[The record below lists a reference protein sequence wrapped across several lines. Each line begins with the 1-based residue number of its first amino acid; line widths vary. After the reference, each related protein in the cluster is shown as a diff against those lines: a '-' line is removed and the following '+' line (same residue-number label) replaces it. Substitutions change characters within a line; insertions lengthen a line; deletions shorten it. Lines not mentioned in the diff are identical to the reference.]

1 MSKTQSGVPTF
12 DKLLN
17 PTLEALRKLGGS
29 ASVQELVDQVLT
41 DLRLPASV
49 TEIPHGRGNMT
60 EVEYRSAWARNYLKN
75 AGLIENS
82 ERGIWAVTPNGAAV
96 GSIDARELVR
106 AVQRLHR
113 EQREKREAGEAKA
126 QDHGEHEESVGLD
139 WRTQL
144 LETLLAVPPSAF
156 ERLCQ
161 RLLREAGF
169 IEVEV
174 TGRSGDGG
182 IDGHGTIRI
191 GGLISFNVLFQCK
204 RYRGNIGPDIV
215 RDFRGAMIGRADKGL
230 IITTGG
236 FTRDARKEATR
247 DGAPPID
254 LIDGELLVEKLKEL
268 RLGVNVKMVESVE
281 IREEWF
287 VTL

>member
-17 PTLEALRKLGGS
+17 PTLEALRNLGGS
-29 ASVQELVDQVLT
+29 ASIQELVDRVLA
-41 DLRLPASV
+41 DLALPSSI

-82 ERGIWAVTPNGAAV
+82 ERGVWSVTPKGAATRQV
-96 GSIDARELVR
+96 DPRELVR

-113 EQREKREAGEAKA
+113 EQRERRAGANSEAAPP
-126 QDHGEHEESVGLD
+126 GEHEEPVELD
-139 WRTQL
+139 WRARL
-144 LETLLAVPPSAF
+144 SETLLAVAPAAF

-174 TGRSGDGG
+174 TGRTGDGG

-204 RYRGNIGPDIV
+204 RYRGNIGPDVV

-268 RLGVNVKMVESVE
+268 RLGVAVQMVESVDV
-281 IREEWF
+281 REEWF
-287 VTL
+287 RAL